1 MTNPVPIKSATLDD
15 AASIA
20 EIYDHYVLNGT
31 ASFETEPPG
40 AAVMAQR
47 IEKVLSGGFPWLV
60 ARGSGGEVLG
70 YAYASQF
77 GSRAGY
83 RFSCET
89 SIYVRA
95 DALGQ
100 GIGTGLLGALVEQCE
115 AIGLRQ
121 AFAIIAGTEPTSVVL
136 HARHGYRPCGTLEN
150 AGRKHGE
157 WIDVF
162 YMQRSL
168 GDGAAKPPL
177 DEA

>member
-1 MTNPVPIKSATLDD
+1 MTNTIPIESARIDD

-20 EIYDHYVLNGT
+20 EIYDHYVANGT
-31 ASFETEPPG
+31 ASFEMEPPG
-40 AAVMAQR
+40 AAEMAQR
-47 IEKVLSGGFPWLV
+47 IEKVMAGGYPWLV
-60 ARGSGGEVLG
+60 ARGAQGEVLG

-89 SIYVRA
+89 SIYVRH

-100 GIGTGLLGALVEQCE
+100 GIGTRLLGALVEQCE

-121 AFAIIAGTEPTSVVL
+121 AFAIIAGTEPASVVL
-136 HARHGYRPCGTLEN
+136 HARHGFRPCGTLEN
-150 AGRKHGE
+150 AGRKHGQ

-162 YMQRSL
+162 YMQRPL
-168 GDGAAKPPL
+168 GEGAGTPPA
-177 DEA
+177 DEL